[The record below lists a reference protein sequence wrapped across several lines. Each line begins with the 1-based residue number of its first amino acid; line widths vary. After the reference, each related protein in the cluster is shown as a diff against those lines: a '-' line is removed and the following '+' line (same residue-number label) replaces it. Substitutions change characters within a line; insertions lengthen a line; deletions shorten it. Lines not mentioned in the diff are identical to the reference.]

1 MSSMTG
7 TTNRSQVTVWQRFWQ
22 SKKNQYRV
30 GLVVKYI
37 VAAIA
42 LTFALFPVL
51 WTISAAF
58 NPSDGISGGTLVPA
72 NPTLRH
78 FDTILNDRP
87 FWLWMFNSIKLAG
100 LVSLLSGLITLLAAF
115 AFSRFRF
122 RGRSQLL
129 LMILLIQVFPALLAM
144 VALFALLLQLGTY
157 FPALGIN
164 THGGLILIYLGGA
177 LGINV
182 WLTKG
187 FLDSVP
193 RDIDESA
200 MVDGAS
206 DWQIFWRLIFPLVR
220 PIIIVVMILTFMGVY
235 GEFILVRVMLTDPN
249 KFTLMLGLQSF
260 IGNNFNQNWGPF
272 AAGAVLGSVPIVIMY
287 LILQDYII
295 GGLTAGAVKG

>member
-1 MSSMTG
+1 MSSITQP
-7 TTNRSQVTVWQRFWQ
+7 SSVSAWQRFWQ

-42 LTFALFPVL
+42 LIFALFPIL
-51 WTISAAF
+51 WTLSAAF
-58 NPSDGISGGTLVPA
+58 NPSSGISGGTLVPRS
-72 NPTLRH
+72 PTLRH

-87 FWLWMFNSIKLAG
+87 FWLWMWNSIKLAG
-100 LVSLLSGLITLLAAF
+100 VSSILSGLMTLLAAF

-129 LMILLIQVFPALLAM
+129 LGILLIQVFPALLAI

-157 FPALGIN
+157 FPFLGVN

-200 MVDGAS
+200 MVDGAN
-206 DWQIFWRLIFPLVR
+206 DWQIFWQLIFPLVR
-220 PIIIVVMILTFMGVY
+220 PIMIVVMILTFMGVY
-235 GEFILVRVMLTDPN
+235 GDFILVRVMLTESD
-249 KFTLMLGLQSF
+249 KFTLMLGLQTF

-272 AAGAVLGSVPIVIMY
+272 AAGAVLGSIPVVTAY